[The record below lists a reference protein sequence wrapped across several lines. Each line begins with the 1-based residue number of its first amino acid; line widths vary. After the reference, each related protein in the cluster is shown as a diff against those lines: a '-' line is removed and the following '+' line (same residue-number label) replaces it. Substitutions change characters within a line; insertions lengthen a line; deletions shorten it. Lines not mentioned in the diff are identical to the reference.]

1 MARLDELT
9 DTLALNPEAPFPP
22 FPVYLSVP
30 ATWTVLDT
38 NPATWERSAERMIDT
53 TFQGSKVTGR
63 ERRQIV
69 SFFGEVVA
77 HCQQAGTA
85 LSLLQVGRLREGV
98 AASLGIHLAFVDE
111 QSPSSIGRIRDSLP
125 RTGTT
130 TEIATA
136 VGEALQRS
144 ERTTFLP
151 PGATE
156 LVAMT
161 SIQVFVPLPDSN
173 WTLVL
178 ATSCAHPELTEALT
192 LLMQRIAA
200 SVRLTEDGSDPDGT
214 DGAGAEDDDQPAE
227 FEETSTVRGPGIER
241 GFRTLVRKQL
251 AAPEGSAPDDGDDA
265 DDAAGTGGDGR

>member
-1 MARLDELT
+1 MARLEELT

-38 NPATWERSAERMIDT
+38 NPATWQRSAEQMIDT

-111 QSPSSIGRIRDSLP
+111 KHESSLGAIRDSLP
-125 RTGTT
+125 RTGTAV
-130 TEIATA
+130 EIPTA
-136 VGEALQRS
+136 VGPALQHS
-144 ERTTFLP
+144 ERSTFLP

-161 SIQVFVPLPDSN
+161 SIQVFVPLPSST

-178 ATSCAHPELTEALT
+178 ATSCAHPELTEPLT

-200 SVRLTEDGSDPDGT
+200 SVRLTEDGSDPDGEPEDET
-214 DGAGAEDDDQPAE
+214 DDAE
-227 FEETSTVRGPGIER
+227 FVETGPSRGPGIER

-251 AAPEGSAPDDGDDA
+251 SAPEQD
-265 DDAAGTGGDGR
+265 GDGRDGTADGESREDER